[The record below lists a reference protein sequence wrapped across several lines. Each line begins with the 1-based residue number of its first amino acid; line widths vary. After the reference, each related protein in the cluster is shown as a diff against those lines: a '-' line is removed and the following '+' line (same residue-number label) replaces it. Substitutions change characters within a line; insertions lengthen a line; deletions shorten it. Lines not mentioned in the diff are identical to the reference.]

1 MHAATTTPK
10 RPECKTCKQPF
21 HTNAKLV
28 KHSLKTSHGAD
39 RCCVSCSRIFGT
51 KEGLEAHS
59 KSSIHTVPSSK
70 AASNNSPK
78 LTKPPAAPT
87 ISKKQECTVCHAL
100 FETKAELTD
109 HCLRFGHGEDR
120 CCRPCH
126 RLFGTKEAL
135 EAHENSLG
143 CKKSTRQDSK
153 ITCPSTSQQE
163 HSINCRG
170 NNYRQIPKQDH
181 TAVLEKLLSQCH
193 STSILQRHGYKA
205 SQAGKS
211 EQPGGP
217 SRPTRGTDDE
227 FLPLPRK
234 NRSSSTRKAVAI
246 DCEMVGVGGGAS
258 ELVSL
263 TVIDFLTGEQIIHS
277 LVKPRKP
284 IVDWRTNIHG
294 ISPAGLTIARAK
306 GLTLDGWQTARAELF
321 KHVDED
327 TVLVGHALNYDLAVL
342 HIYPAR
348 VVDSIILAS
357 DAIFSTK
364 KGGPR
369 YWGLGLKNVCSGLLG
384 LNIREDAPV
393 ESSKIHDDLEDALA
407 AREVVLCCIEQP
419 STYNTWVVERR
430 NAFFESQTRNLTRRR
445 QKARRQ
451 QQAKRA
457 KAIDAYDKDSED
469 EILRWEDV
477 IDYEMWP
484 KSPPDSD

>member
-1 MHAATTTPK
+1 MHAAKTTPK

-21 HTNAKLV
+21 HTNSKLV

-39 RCCVSCSRIFGT
+39 RCCLPCSRMFGT

-70 AASNNSPK
+70 GASNNSPK
-78 LTKPPAAPT
+78 VMESPTAPMITK
-87 ISKKQECTVCHAL
+87 KKECTICHAL
-100 FETKAELTD
+100 FQTKAELTD

-135 EAHENSLG
+135 EAHEKSLG
-143 CKKSTRQDSK
+143 CKRSTRQDSK
-153 ITCPSTSQQE
+153 IPSPSTLKQE
-163 HSINCRG
+163 HSITCRG
-170 NNYRQIPKQDH
+170 NNYRRIPQQDR

-193 STSILQRHGYKA
+193 SASILQRHGYKIL
-205 SQAGKS
+205 QPGES
-211 EQPGGP
+211 EQPDGP
-217 SRPTRGTDDE
+217 SRLARGTDDAT
-227 FLPLPRK
+227 LPLPRK
-234 NRSSSTRKAVAI
+234 DRSRKTRKAVAI
-246 DCEMVGVGGGAS
+246 DCEMVGVEGGAS

-263 TVIDFLTGEQIIHS
+263 TVIDFFTGEQIIHS
-277 LVKPRKP
+277 LVKPRRP

-321 KHVDED
+321 KHIDED
-327 TVLVGHALNYDLAVL
+327 TVLVGHALHYDLAVL
-342 HIYPAR
+342 HIHPAR

-357 DAIFSTK
+357 DAIFATK
-364 KGGPR
+364 KGNPR

-384 LNIREDAPV
+384 LDIRENAPV
-393 ESSKIHDDLEDALA
+393 DSSKIHDDLEDALA

-419 STYNTWVVERR
+419 GMYDAWVVERR
-430 NAFFESQTRNLTRRR
+430 QAFFEAQTRNSTRRR
-445 QKARRQ
+445 QKTRKQ
-451 QQAKRA
+451 QQARKT
-457 KAIDAYDKDSED
+457 KANDTYDKDSED

-477 IDYEMWP
+477 IDYEIWP